1 LHAKVF
7 GASVWH
13 RGYAQSFIT
22 GPLRRFFRVLP
33 HAPQPGGISDFDSV
47 LARRRH
53 LKPQH
58 TQMSAP
64 RNFVD
69 VTQFLVGER
78 WDDQVQGFKPAELY
92 QLVAAPSTT
101 EPHLLALQQHVLP
114 YLKLVQ
120 KLIQRVRSSGLLQ
133 TLADTGRSVS
143 ANLLSE

>member
-1 LHAKVF
+1 
-7 GASVWH
+7 
-13 RGYAQSFIT
+13 
-22 GPLRRFFRVLP
+22 
-33 HAPQPGGISDFDSV
+33 
-47 LARRRH
+47 
-53 LKPQH
+53 
-58 TQMSAP
+58 MSAP

-92 QLVAAPSTT
+92 QLVAAPPTT

-133 TLADTGRSVS
+133 TLADTGRSAS
-143 ANLLSE
+143 ASLLSE